1 MIEKVKQF
9 ILTNQLFSNQ
19 TKHVFAAV
27 SGGVDSV
34 VMLHLLHRLASEWGY
49 QLHIIHYNHRT
60 RGKDNT
66 ADEKFVEGLA
76 QKYKID
82 IKIGI
87 LPSSINKMTETSL
100 REERYKFFGKIL
112 SRYKNTV
119 IATGHNR
126 DDNIETFIMRLAKGS
141 RLNGLLAIKPRRN
154 EFVRP
159 LLTVSRLEIE
169 NYASEYG
176 LTYCND
182 KTNQDTSI
190 PRNAIR
196 HKIIPFL
203 KKELN
208 ENLNNNLEKVIE
220 DLSLYRCIYEDK
232 LKEAVVA
239 SIKRPKANISL
250 NRKRYL
256 YFNKA
261 IRRGLIEYCIS
272 NIYPL
277 NCQVTDKNFHIWD
290 DFIANAQTGKKRI
303 FFDNGMA
310 IAERNLIVFGHFP
323 EISEE
328 IYHMSVDESI
338 TVDDKFKIS
347 LNKIRPDDV
356 SFENDR
362 NTEIVDGDKCDK
374 ELMVRFWK
382 KGDHFNPLGMK
393 NRRKLSDFFIDLKLS
408 AALKREVPIVCNR
421 DQIIW
426 IAGLRLDNRFKVTE
440 NTKVFYKFKLEKIS

>member
-1 MIEKVKQF
+1 MIEKVKKF
-9 ILTNQLFSNQ
+9 ILTNQLFSSQ

-34 VMLHLLHRLASEWGY
+34 VMLHLLHHLASEWGY

-60 RGKDNT
+60 RGKDSD
-66 ADEKFVEGLA
+66 ADEKFVERLA
-76 QKYKID
+76 EKYKID
-82 IKIGI
+82 IKIGT
-87 LPSSINKMTETSL
+87 LPLSINKMTETAL
-100 REERYKFFGKIL
+100 REERYKFFVKIL
-112 SRYKNTV
+112 SRYKNTI

-169 NYASEYG
+169 SYASEYG
-176 LTYCND
+176 LTYRID
-182 KTNQDTSI
+182 KSNQDISI
-190 PRNAIR
+190 LRNAIR

-203 KKELN
+203 KEHLN
-208 ENLNNNLEKVIE
+208 DNLDENIVKVIE
-220 DLSLYRCIYEDK
+220 DLSLYHCIYEEK
-232 LKEAVVA
+232 LKEAVV
-239 SIKRPKANISL
+239 SSVKRLKANISL

-256 YFNKA
+256 HFNKA
-261 IRRGLIEYCIS
+261 IRRGLIECCIS
-272 NIYPL
+272 SLYPL
-277 NCQVTDKNFHIWD
+277 NYKVSDKNFYIWD
-290 DFIANAQTGKKRI
+290 DFIENAQAGKKRS

-310 IAERNLIVFGHFP
+310 IAERNLIVFGHLP

-328 IYHMSVDESI
+328 IYHLSVNESI
-338 TVDDKFKIS
+338 RVDDRFTIS
-347 LNKIRPDDV
+347 LNKIRFEDV
-356 SFENDR
+356 TFENDR
-362 NTEIVDGDKCDK
+362 NTEIVDGEKCGR
-374 ELMVRFWK
+374 EIVVRFWK

-408 AALKREVPIVCNR
+408 TASKRAIPIVCNH

-426 IAGLRLDNRFKVTE
+426 VAGLRLDDRFKVTE
-440 NTKVFYKFKLEKIS
+440 NTKVFFKFKLEKIS